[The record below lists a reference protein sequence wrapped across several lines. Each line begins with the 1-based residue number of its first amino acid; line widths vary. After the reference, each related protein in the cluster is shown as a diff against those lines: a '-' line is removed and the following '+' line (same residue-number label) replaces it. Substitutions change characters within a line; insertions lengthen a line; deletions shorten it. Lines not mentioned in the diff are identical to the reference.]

1 VLGGDRAV
9 IGRAVTLLES
19 TRKDHQQLGQDLI
32 TALLPH
38 TGNSIRLGISGVP
51 GVGKSTF
58 IESFGLHLINEG
70 KRVAVL
76 AVDPTSERTGGSIL
90 GDKTRMH
97 NLSTNPNAFIR
108 PSPTSG
114 VLGGVN
120 RLTRESILLFEAAG
134 FDTIIVETVGIGQSE
149 TMVASMVDCFIV
161 LMLPGAGDDLQGI
174 KRGVMEMADIILIN
188 KADGKN
194 QPLAESAKNDYTS
207 ALRTLKS
214 ANDIWHPPV
223 LTCSALH
230 HQGLDEAW
238 QTILE
243 FHSLLSANGELQ
255 QHRANQTMQ
264 WLQRSVEQHL
274 LHDFYANDQIKIQR
288 IKLEQQLIDG
298 KITPAAAAKL
308 LISTYKST

>member
-1 VLGGDRAV
+1 MLSGDRAV

-19 TRKDHQQLGQDLI
+19 TRKDHQQLGQELV
-32 TALLPH
+32 TTLLPH
-38 TGNSIRLGISGVP
+38 TGKSIRLGISGVP

-58 IESFGLHLINEG
+58 IENFGLHLINEG

-97 NLSTNPNAFIR
+97 KLSTNPNAFIR

-149 TMVASMVDCFIV
+149 TMVASMVDCFVV

-174 KRGVMEMADIILIN
+174 KRGVMEMADVILVN

-194 QPLAESAKNDYTS
+194 QALAESAKNDYTS

-214 ANDIWHPPV
+214 TDDIWHPPV

-230 HQGLDEAW
+230 QHGLDDAW
-238 QTILE
+238 QKILE
-243 FHSLLSANGELQ
+243 FHAILSANGQLQ

-264 WLQRSVEQHL
+264 WLQHSVEQQL
-274 LHDFYANDQIKIQR
+274 LQDFFANDQVETQR
-288 IKLEQQLIDG
+288 IKLQQQLVDG
-298 KITPAAAAKL
+298 KITPAAAAKS
-308 LISTYKST
+308 LIETYKST